1 MSVDKIADH
10 IDNRIVFEHLNLIR
24 DFGKV
29 FFGKNDIDQYAGQMS
44 YSEFPQN
51 ISKFEK
57 MLLQMEENGDTWDN
71 DKWSNET
78 ATYKR

>member
-1 MSVDKIADH
+1 MSVDTIADH

-29 FFGKNDIDQYAGQMS
+29 FFGKNDIDEYTAQMS

-51 ISKFEK
+51 ILNFER
-57 MLLQMEENGDTWDN
+57 MLLQMEENGETWDN